1 MKLTVIGTGYVG
13 LVTGACL
20 ADVGNDVLCIDVDAA
35 KIERLKGGEI
45 PIHEPGLEQVVA
57 RNAQSGRLRFSTSY
71 DDAVRHGPIVFIAV
85 GTPSV
90 EDGSADLSHVLACAR
105 ELGRRVTHD
114 TLVVVKSTVP
124 VGTNDKVREVLR
136 AELAA
141 RKVTLHVTTASNP
154 EFLKEGYAVD
164 DFMKPDRIVVG
175 VDDARSTELM
185 RQLYAPFNRNRDRL
199 VVMDVRSAEF
209 TKYAANCML
218 AVRISFMNEM
228 ANLADRLGVDIEQV
242 RHGIGSDPRIGP
254 HFLYAGVGFGGSC
267 FPKDLRAMIHT
278 AAETQEPAE
287 MLQAATRVNLR
298 QRGLLADKIKNFFG
312 GDVRGKRVA
321 LWGLAFKANTDDM
334 REASSLAIIDALT
347 RAGAR
352 VQAYDPVAMDNARA
366 LLKGVE
372 GVHFTARV
380 PQPGLRRAGA
390 AAQGEGDLRRS
401 QPVRPGHRA
410 CRRAGVFRRRARL
423 ARRRGVGPWLTFS
436 SPARPVSSAR
446 TSPPDCW
453 RAARRSWGSTTSTT
467 TTIRS

>member
-20 ADVGNDVLCIDVDAA
+20 ADVGNDVLCIDVDAG
-35 KIERLKGGEI
+35 KIERLKRGEL
-45 PIHEPGLEQVVA
+45 PIHEPGLDQVVA

-71 DDAVRHGPIVFIAV
+71 EDAVTHAPIVFIAV
-85 GTPSV
+85 GTPSG

-105 ELGRRVTHD
+105 ELGRRVTRD
-114 TLVVVKSTVP
+114 TLVVLKSTVP
-124 VGTNDKVREVLR
+124 VGTNDRVRAVLR
-136 AELAA
+136 DQLAQ

-164 DFMKPDRIVVG
+164 DFMKPDRIIVG
-175 VDDARSTELM
+175 VDDARSTEQM

-242 RHGIGSDPRIGP
+242 RHGIGSDPRIAP

-278 AAETQEPAE
+278 AGQTQEPAE
-287 MLQAATRVNLR
+287 MLLAATRVNLR
-298 QRGLLADKIKNFFG
+298 QRSLLAEKIKAHFG
-312 GDVRGKRVA
+312 GDVRGRCIA

-334 REASSLAIIDALT
+334 REASSLAIIESLT
-347 RAGAR
+347 RDGAR
-352 VQAYDPVAMDNARA
+352 VQAYDPVAADNARQ
-366 LLKGVE
+366 LLKGVD
-372 GVHFTARV
+372 GV
-380 PQPGLRRAGA
+380 
-390 AAQGEGDLRRS
+390 S
-401 QPVRPGHRA
+401 
-410 CRRAGVFRRRARL
+410 L
-423 ARRRGVGPWLTFS
+423 A
-436 SPARPVSSAR
+436 SSAR
-446 TSPPDCW
+446 QAVEGADALAVVTEWLEFRSPDFVELAQQLRAKAIFDGRNLYDPATV
-453 RAARRSWGSTTSTT
+453 RAAGLAYYGIGRGSVPQAT
-467 TTIRS
+467 